1 MVSSDNIKLVPQGG
15 SFQVRFCLNLL
26 GSVSKVHGGFSIR
39 DLFSI
44 SGGQSRETA
53 IAYNVFG
60 SLGSKRVSNDW
71 CWAFVR

>member
-44 SGGQSRETA
+44 SGGA
-53 IAYNVFG
+53 IKGNSN
-60 SLGSKRVSNDW
+60 SL
-71 CWAFVR
+71 